1 MPVRSGL
8 VILFQEFPD
17 ECVTWRHIASSQLMW
32 HLRLRGVVHRKGL
45 STNFRFSFQES
56 HVLVA
61 LGSQTRRHMD
71 SSGSATNNDN
81 TLFLHVSK
89 LQQLQQSQIDKLYQ
103 TVSNCHKIQLERNV
117 NVKILQFLSVSNC
130 QRFFRV
136 MLPALLSS
144 KHDGNNLWLGFGW
157 SSETFGKS
165 ALRITM
171 AGTGCTD
178 SRLIASPEK
187 SDPYGSAMKIEVNS

>member
-1 MPVRSGL
+1 MNSMRVPQRLNRSRVAEKKKNRYNLYIFGVGNSASGMPVRSGL

-103 TVSNCHKIQLERNV
+103 TVIK
-117 NVKILQFLSVSNC
+117 F
-130 QRFFRV
+130 
-136 MLPALLSS
+136 
-144 KHDGNNLWLGFGW
+144 NLN
-157 SSETFGKS
+157 ETS
-165 ALRITM
+165 M
-171 AGTGCTD
+171 
-178 SRLIASPEK
+178 
-187 SDPYGSAMKIEVNS
+187 